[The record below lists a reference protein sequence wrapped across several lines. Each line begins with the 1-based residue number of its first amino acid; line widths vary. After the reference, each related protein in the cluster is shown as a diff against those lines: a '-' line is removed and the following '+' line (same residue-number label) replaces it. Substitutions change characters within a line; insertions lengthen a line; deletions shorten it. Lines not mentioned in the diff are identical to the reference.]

1 MELRLSLPVVRK
13 GVACCSIIV
22 NALFAGGI
30 FIFPIISPALVSHL
44 KLTQP
49 QLTTIVLAGMVG
61 QYPFSVLVGYMI
73 DYYGPAACSLVA
85 SVMFSAAFSCFS
97 HEISI
102 APDDIS
108 VSSSATFYKLT
119 LYFFVAGLGTVFSYF
134 SLLFSA
140 AQCFP
145 NHPGIASGLSTAVFG
160 LSPLFLSLLAS
171 NLFTTASGLQVIPFL
186 RFLAIC
192 TGVVHLCGFVTLR
205 IPKPTP
211 LPPAQP
217 SEHTPLLQSASGES
231 GTQQQP
237 RDDSLLGLLS
247 DRFFWILFLACVLT
261 LGYCEMIISNI
272 GTIVLSLSKSTVHSQ
287 ESMEAIASQQVRLI
301 SFSNTASRIVVGP
314 LADFIS
320 PVASHLPSGLRA
332 LPSHHFI
339 SRVAFISVPT
349 ALLVISSLVMIFTID
364 EPQKIWILSAGIG
377 MSYGTIF
384 TLLPSILSA
393 IWGVPSL
400 GRNFGALTYA
410 PFIGTPIFSYLYAFV
425 SAKQSVGGGLCIGTS
440 CWIPTFWT
448 SFVSLSVAL
457 LATLYLWKAWKGH
470 L

>member
-1 MELRLSLPVVRK
+1 M
-13 GVACCSIIV
+13 
-22 NALFAGGI
+22 
-30 FIFPIISPALVSHL
+30 
-44 KLTQP
+44 
-49 QLTTIVLAGMVG
+49 
-61 QYPFSVLVGYMI
+61 
-73 DYYGPAACSLVA
+73 
-85 SVMFSAAFSCFS
+85 
-97 HEISI
+97 
-102 APDDIS
+102 
-108 VSSSATFYKLT
+108 
-119 LYFFVAGLGTVFSYF
+119 
-134 SLLFSA
+134 LFSA

-217 SEHTPLLQSASGES
+217 SEHTPLLQLASGES

-261 LGYCEMIISNI
+261 LGYVRPFSLIFYYSSPYIPFQQCEMIISNI

-364 EPQKIWILSAGIG
+364 EPQKIWIL
-377 MSYGTIF
+377 
-384 TLLPSILSA
+384 
-393 IWGVPSL
+393 
-400 GRNFGALTYA
+400 R
-410 PFIGTPIFSYLYAFV
+410 
-425 SAKQSVGGGLCIGTS
+425 
-440 CWIPTFWT
+440 
-448 SFVSLSVAL
+448 
-457 LATLYLWKAWKGH
+457 
-470 L
+470 